1 MVMLHPRKLERNL
14 PAHRSN
20 RRARTSLAVQWLRI
34 HLPLQGMQVQSCAPS
49 PPFNWHLLLLFICIS
64 LPHYLPLDWRRSWAE
79 QTKAV
84 ALLSTPFLGQQQC
97 TCCGSHCLQSPG
109 PSWDWLGQARGTCLR
124 KAYYSLV
131 KLALI
136 STVTL
141 NNVLCC
147 SSSKDPLCREQ
158 APQFPVSF

>member
-1 MVMLHPRKLERNL
+1 MNEISKN
-14 PAHRSN
+14 
-20 RRARTSLAVQWLRI
+20 
-34 HLPLQGMQVQSCAPS
+34 G
-49 PPFNWHLLLLFICIS
+49 WHKEE
-64 LPHYLPLDWRRSWAE
+64 PLDNV
-79 QTKAV
+79 KA
-84 ALLSTPFLGQQQC
+84 THP
-97 TCCGSHCLQSPG
+97 
-109 PSWDWLGQARGTCLR
+109 TCLR
-124 KAYYSLV
+124 KAYYSLA